1 MAVNIDTVYQRVL
14 AIANKEQ
21 RGYITPQEFNLLA
34 NQVQMSMFEEY
45 FYDIDEMGKRHGND
59 TEYSDRL
66 DNLNEKISIF
76 SMQDVELAN
85 SGGAE
90 LITNGEF
97 DSNIDDWTVVDPANG
112 TVVWEQAGAANN
124 YDSSISITQSSGFA
138 IAVTQSF
145 TTVATQQYVVEA
157 YVSGI
162 IDGGGGVYPEEPVY
176 QVSVRNAAENI
187 SLGVESGYAVAG
199 EVIRFE
205 FTAQDATSVIYLYNF
220 ATNDVGHIVKFGRV
234 SIKKKSTEYTLPSD
248 LYRFGTLLVNNKEA
262 EQVLPNELRYIN
274 AAPLTKPTASRPIY
288 TRKNLN
294 AVNVYPETITSGVT
308 CNYVRKPSTA
318 EWDYVVINEKALYNA
333 TGATNFELHPSEE
346 TYIVI
351 RILELAGVILN
362 KQGLIQIAANEEMQI
377 AATQKK

>member
-138 IAVTQSF
+138 IAVTQSVA
-145 TTVATQQYVVEA
+145 TVANQQYVVEA

-162 IDGGGGVYPEEPVY
+162 IDGGGGVYPEEPIY
-176 QVSVRNAAENI
+176 QVSVRNEAENI
-187 SLGVESGYAVAG
+187 NLGVESGYAVAG

-220 ATNDVGHIVKFGRV
+220 ATNDVGHTVKFGRV

>member
-1 MAVNIDTVYQRVL
+1 
-14 AIANKEQ
+14 
-21 RGYITPQEFNLLA
+21 
-34 NQVQMSMFEEY
+34 
-45 FYDIDEMGKRHGND
+45 
-59 TEYSDRL
+59 
-66 DNLNEKISIF
+66 
-76 SMQDVELAN
+76 MQDVVLAN

-97 DSNIDDWTVVDPANG
+97 DSNIDDWTVVDSANG

-124 YDSSISITQSSGFA
+124 YDSSISITQSANGSG
-138 IAVTQSF
+138 ISVLQSF
-145 TTVATQQYVVEA
+145 TTVIGKRYIVEA
-157 YVSGI
+157 LMSGVV
-162 IDGGGGVYPEEPVY
+162 DGGAGEPTY
-176 QVSVRNAAENI
+176 QVSARNNDL
-187 SLGVESGYAVAG
+187 SSVT
-199 EVIRFE
+199 FE
-205 FTAQDATSVIYLYNF
+205 T
-220 ATNDVGHIVKFGRV
+220 GHALKFGKV
-234 SIKKKSTEYTLPSD
+234 SVKQKSTEYTLPSD
-248 LYRFGTLLVNNKEA
+248 LYRFGTLLVSDNEA

-362 KQGLIQIAANEEMQI
+362 KPGLSQIASQEELQI

>member
-76 SMQDVELAN
+76 STQDVVLAN

-124 YDSSISITQSSGFA
+124 YDSSISITQSANGGGIS
-138 IAVTQSF
+138 VLQSF
-145 TTVATQQYVVEA
+145 TTVIGKRYIVEA
-157 YVSGI
+157 LMSGVV
-162 IDGGGGVYPEEPVY
+162 DGGAGEPTY
-176 QVSVRNAAENI
+176 QVSARNNDLSAITFETGDA
-187 SLGVESGYAVAG
+187 LAG
-199 EVIRFE
+199 DIIRFE
-205 FTAQDATSVIYLYNF
+205 FTAEDTTSKISLANT
-220 ATNDVGHIVKFGRV
+220 ASNNVGHVLKFGRV
-234 SIKKKSTEYTLPSD
+234 SVKEKSTEYTLPSD
-248 LYRFGTLLVNNKEA
+248 LYRFGTLLVSNKEA

-362 KQGLIQIAANEEMQI
+362 KPGLSQIASQEEMQI

>member
-34 NQVQMSMFEEY
+34 NQVQMAMYEDY
-45 FYDIDEMGKRHGND
+45 FYALDEMGERHGND
-59 TEYSDRL
+59 TEYADRL

-76 SMQDVELAN
+76 SMQDVELTN

-90 LITNGEF
+90 LTTNGEF
-97 DSNIDDWTVVDPANG
+97 DSNIDDWTTSNPGNG
-112 TVVWEQAGAANN
+112 TIAWEQAGANNN
-124 YDSSISITQSSGFA
+124 YDSSLSLTQSSGSIIGVF
-138 IAVTQSF
+138 QSF
-145 TTVATQQYVVEA
+145 TTVAAQQYVVEA
-157 YVSGI
+157 YISGVT
-162 IDGGGGVYPEEPVY
+162 DGGADAPQY
-176 QVSVRNAAENI
+176 QVAVTESTGMG
-187 SLGVESGYAVAG
+187 SLGIESGYAVAG
-199 EVIRFE
+199 EVVRFE
-205 FTAQDATSVIYLYNF
+205 FSAQDATSKIYLYNNS
-220 ATNDVGHIVKFGRV
+220 TNDVGHVVKFGRV
-234 SIKKKSTEYTLPSD
+234 SVKKKSTEYTLPSD
-248 LYRFGTLLVNNKEA
+248 LYRFGTLLVSNKEA

-318 EWDYVVINEKALYNA
+318 EWDYVVVSEKALYNA
-333 TGATNFELHPSEE
+333 TGSTHFELHPSEE
-346 TYIVI
+346 TYLVI

-362 KQGLIQIAANEEMQI
+362 KQGVVQIAANEEMQI
-377 AATQKK
+377 AATHKK